1 MEKISE
7 MNRRED
13 DQFHLDISREL
24 GGINE
29 KLIAL
34 VNSVNGVKE
43 HLKTQN
49 GRIGKL
55 ETFKTQIKAQAGTIA
70 LIASF
75 VMGIISLV
83 INKFL

>member
-34 VNSVNGVKE
+34 DEIKE
-43 HLKTQN
+43 HLRTLN
-49 GRIGKL
+49 GRVGKL

-75 VMGIISLV
+75 VMGLISLV